1 MKLRSL
7 LVVLMAILVG
17 FALGV
22 FVAGR
27 FLQAQVNEVVGLD
40 ENSSLP
46 RKLAETLQLSP
57 QQAEQVKPLAKT
69 HHKAVRQMRRTFIQ
83 QREARFDSLMLQL
96 QPILT
101 ETQQQKLNNFKQQR
115 IEKRLQ
121 QQEKVKAR
129 RLKRGLPVDE

>member
-57 QQAEQVKPLAKT
+57 QQAEQIGRAHV
-69 HHKAVRQMRRTFIQ
+69 
-83 QREARFDSLMLQL
+83 
-96 QPILT
+96 
-101 ETQQQKLNNFKQQR
+101 
-115 IEKRLQ
+115 
-121 QQEKVKAR
+121 
-129 RLKRGLPVDE
+129 